1 MQQHSCAMFVLC
13 ATFMHICACSGYAY
27 TWRICFCFPQ
37 LPLRTPLLDN
47 SWEALCLNACT
58 LDVMLVN
65 TNSFVIPG
73 MNFVGKA
80 ISKIVH
86 CCLQAL
92 QYEPG
97 LKEKGP
103 TTGQNLWL
111 DPVRNEKTALYTD
124 IFQHP
129 FRAVSRIY
137 ISKLCLKVTKKRH
150 VVQPIARALKL
161 DCGVDHF
168 AVQSHVVWY
177 RHVCH
182 YWS

>member
-1 MQQHSCAMFVLC
+1 MADLPRITASRCVRSAVENDQKSWTTKKKNFKAASSSGAPGVHLYPKCLHLC
-13 ATFMHICACSGYAY
+13 L
-27 TWRICFCFPQ
+27 P

-103 TTGQNLWL
+103 TTGQNL
-111 DPVRNEKTALYTD
+111 
-124 IFQHP
+124 
-129 FRAVSRIY
+129 
-137 ISKLCLKVTKKRH
+137 
-150 VVQPIARALKL
+150 
-161 DCGVDHF
+161 
-168 AVQSHVVWY
+168 
-177 RHVCH
+177 
-182 YWS
+182 